1 MDHVI
6 DHPARHAPFKIL
18 QADHT
23 GITVR
28 DIEASLA
35 FWHDVLG
42 FKLLYR
48 ARRTGTFAE
57 EVTGVP
63 EAEVEIAVLL
73 GPGHKIELLQYIAP
87 LHRAHLRPRS
97 CDVGSVHIAF
107 DVDNLEAVLTH
118 IAASGWR
125 AVGIPQTIAGGA
137 RAGTRVVYV
146 RDPDGT
152 TLEFMQPPVV

>member
-1 MDHVI
+1 MSHL
-6 DHPARHAPFKIL
+6 PFKIL

-48 ARRTGTFAE
+48 ARRMGAFAE
-57 EVTGVP
+57 EVTGVA
-63 EAEVEIAVLL
+63 EAEIDIAVLL
-73 GPGHKIELLQYIAP
+73 APGHKIELLQYIAP
-87 LHRAHLRPRS
+87 CHREHLRPRA
-97 CDVGSVHIAF
+97 CDIGSVHVAF
-107 DVDNLEAVLTH
+107 DVDNLDAVLAH
-118 IAASGWR
+118 IKASGWT
-125 AVGIPQTIAGGA
+125 AVGDPQIVAGGA
-137 RAGTRVVYV
+137 RNGTRVVYV

-152 TLEFMQPPVV
+152 TIELMQPPTV